1 MIQLHARYAQSS
13 HGRIEGSEASGVSV
27 AGDPIVEAN
36 DNMRAVARGE
46 GMKKSSELG
55 YSKTVTSGS
64 ASSSVRMQ
72 RNVNGRTVTVR
83 SNAVTGESRDF
94 SRQYKSSDRAG
105 ICKGV
110 RAATKHAANQTCRA
124 AGTAKRVLARLAESD
139 LSHEPFI
146 LPIKKDG

>member
-13 HGRIEGSEASGVSV
+13 HGRSEGSEASGVSV
-27 AGDPIVEAN
+27 AGDHIVEAN

-64 ASSSVRMQ
+64 ASSTVRMQ

-94 SRQYKSSDRAG
+94 SRQYKSSD
-105 ICKGV
+105 KGV